1 MSHNDSFEKVVSAYE
16 AGRISRRDFVR
27 QGVVLGLSM
36 PTIIGVMAAC
46 AGDEGEKAT
55 PGKRGGTLV
64 EGYDLDFS
72 RMDPIATTW
81 YDPGFFALYD
91 AAITTDT
98 SGNYVPQLAEKWDF
112 SEDGLTAT
120 FSIRKGVTFHSGR
133 RLTARAIKEVYD
145 TIADPESG
153 SPLRALWLPVRA
165 TEAPDD
171 TTLVIKLKHPFFD
184 LLNVVKSGYWRIVNI
199 KMREKLGEAY
209 GKQKIDGS
217 GPFTFGEW
225 VPGSH
230 VTVER
235 WENYPGSSVPYFEN
249 KGKAYLDGI
258 RWVTILEATQRASQ
272 IEAGEIN
279 TLRGPA
285 FQDIER
291 LKGNPDLNVIE
302 LKEWSGYVLGLN
314 FERKDL
320 DFDDLRVRQAVSH
333 AIDREAIVE
342 SLFFGHG
349 EPLYGPVTSAD
360 KAYTPEVEKFNQFDL
375 EKAKQL
381 MVEAGWESG
390 TDGILSKNG
399 VRQEFEMVIQAETFN
414 KDIAAALQA
423 QLRELGME
431 VRIQALD
438 RATFFNELFAGPD
451 SFLFFYLWPTPID
464 VVVLQTDPEAL
475 APAGPNW
482 SRGVVPQVAEAI
494 RAWKTAATEEELIE
508 AGRQF
513 QLAEAEYLVLI
524 PIVNRR
530 AFWVHRKEV
539 HGWLPHQWNLY
550 PYYNDV
556 WLE

>member
-1 MSHNDSFEKVVSAYE
+1 MEHTDSFEDAY
-16 AGRISRRDFVR
+16 GLGNLSRRDFVKA
-27 QGVVLGLSM
+27 GLAAGISM
-36 PTIIGVMAAC
+36 PTIMSLLVAC
-46 AGDEGEKAT
+46 EGEGGETTA

-91 AAITTDT
+91 AVITMDQR
-98 SGNYVPQLAEKWDF
+98 GNYVPQLAEKWGF

-120 FSIRKGVTFHSGR
+120 FSIKKGFKFHSGR
-133 RLTARAIKEVYD
+133 PLTAPAIKEVYD
-145 TIADPESG
+145 TIADPKSG
-153 SPLRALWLPVRA
+153 SPLRALWLPVEA

-199 KMREKLGEAY
+199 RTRDKLGEAY
-209 GKQKIDGS
+209 AKQKIDGS

-230 VTVER
+230 VTVNR
-235 WENYPGSSVPYFEN
+235 WKDYPGSIVPYFEN

-258 RWVTILEATQRASQ
+258 RWVAILEATQRASQ
-272 IEAGEIN
+272 IEAGEID

-285 FQDIER
+285 FQDVER
-291 LKGNPDLNVIE
+291 LQANPDLNVVE
-302 LKEWSGYVLGLN
+302 LKEWSGYVVGLN

-333 AIDREAIVE
+333 AIDREAIVD

-375 EKAKQL
+375 DKAKQL
-381 MVEAGWESG
+381 MADAGWKPGS
-390 TDGILSKNG
+390 DGIFTKNG
-399 VRQEFEMVIQAETFN
+399 VRQEFQMVIQAETFN
-414 KDIAAALQA
+414 EDIGAALQG
-423 QLRELGME
+423 QLRELGMD
-431 VRIQALD
+431 VSIQAFD
-438 RATFFNELFAGPD
+438 RATFFNELFGGPD

-482 SRGVVPQVAEAI
+482 SRGVVPEIAQAI
-494 RAWKTAATEEELIE
+494 NAWKTAATEEELME

-513 QLAEAEYLVLI
+513 QLAEAEFLVLI
-524 PIVNRR
+524 PVVNRR
-530 AFWVHRKEV
+530 AFWVHRKNV

-556 WLE
+556 WVE